1 MKIIQIT
8 DTHLMPRGTELHGL
22 NPCERLE
29 ACIASIKEFHADAE
43 LCIITGDLTDCGD
56 REAYRD
62 FRKILQQLPIPFH
75 PLIGNH
81 DNREIFS
88 EVFPE
93 VPLDKYGFVQQML
106 ATEQGRFLLLDT
118 VEHEKHWGS
127 YCEKRGAWL
136 QDVLLFVRD
145 ASRCSSACKE
155 D

>member
-62 FRKILQQLPIPFH
+62 FRKILPKLLMLLWAFPPRGRG
-75 PLIGNH
+75 GNADRNAH
-81 DNREIFS
+81 GDMN
-88 EVFPE
+88 V
-93 VPLDKYGFVQQML
+93 
-106 ATEQGRFLLLDT
+106 
-118 VEHEKHWGS
+118 HET
-127 YCEKRGAWL
+127 
-136 QDVLLFVRD
+136 
-145 ASRCSSACKE
+145 
-155 D
+155 